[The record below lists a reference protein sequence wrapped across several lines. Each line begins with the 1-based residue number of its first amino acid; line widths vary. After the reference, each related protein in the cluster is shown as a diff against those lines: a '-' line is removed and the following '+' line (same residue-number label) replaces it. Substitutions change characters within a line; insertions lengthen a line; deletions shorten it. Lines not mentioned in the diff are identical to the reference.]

1 MESRSRVNRYL
12 LGVIVLAGVAL
23 TGLCLGAF
31 LVTLLSPNT
40 ALHLR
45 LFEVSVERHSR
56 SPTEASIAGVGP
68 TPIPPVTPPGSLTN
82 TPPTT
87 SYWAPATSQR
97 LGVSFRGAD
106 GFFGVGRGCP
116 GRDGLGQVEAYH
128 LVVRGVDPHRE
139 VGQILLARDNHTNWA
154 RFCTNQTWELVAQ
167 NRGDGTWDL
176 YVAPAPPTRFY
187 TVIFTYTDATFALGM
202 VSTSP

>member
-1 MESRSRVNRYL
+1 MESRPRLNVYL
-12 LGVIVLAGVAL
+12 LMVIALGGIAL
-23 TGLCLGAF
+23 TGLCLGAC
-31 LVTLLSPNT
+31 LVTLLSPNPV
-40 ALHLR
+40 LHLR
-45 LFEVSVERHSR
+45 WFEVSVERHSR

-68 TPIPPVTPPGSLTN
+68 TSMPPVTPPGLPTN

-97 LGVSFRGAD
+97 LGVRFRGAD

-139 VGQILLARDNHTNWA
+139 VGQILLAGDNHTNWA

-176 YVAPAPPTRFY
+176 
-187 TVIFTYTDATFALGM
+187 
-202 VSTSP
+202 